1 VGVSALATQTS
12 GGSFNTAIGRGS
24 MASTTGSHNTA
35 VGRNSLMAS
44 SSASGNTAIGNEA
57 LTANNQGTD
66 NTAVGKNSMVSNTS
80 GISNVAVGCNS
91 LDTSTQA
98 SYNVAVGQNA
108 GQSNSS
114 GTQNV
119 YVGWA
124 AGNNVSSGSQNV
136 FVGSATAY
144 INNCTGSHHTGI
156 GREALHNLTDGDANT
171 ALGRS
176 ALKICTSGDNNIGI
190 GAYAGDGTV
199 TTAGGNILIGYNT
212 ELEGVGQENEIV
224 IGTSSSGKGSSTGF
238 FNPNGGNAF
247 QGNNSSA
254 WATTSDERIK
264 KNIKDNTD
272 GLDIINQIRVRNFEY
287 RTEDEIVDFNNP
299 KSAVVEKEGI
309 KLGAIAQEIEK
320 VLPEVVTTL
329 ESGVKTVDP
338 NNLTWYLINAVQ
350 ELSAEVEKLKNG

>member
-1 VGVSALATQTS
+1 MKKIIMTFTIL
-12 GGSFNTAIGRGS
+12 
-24 MASTTGSHNTA
+24 
-35 VGRNSLMAS
+35 S
-44 SSASGNTAIGNEA
+44 SICFSQDYIVDDYYFSCSDLSVINE
-57 LTANNQGTD
+57 
-66 NTAVGKNSMVSNTS
+66 
-80 GISNVAVGCNS
+80 I
-91 LDTSTQA
+91 
-98 SYNVAVGQNA
+98 
-108 GQSNSS
+108 
-114 GTQNV
+114 
-119 YVGWA
+119 
-124 AGNNVSSGSQNV
+124 
-136 FVGSATAY
+136 FVLNPTAY

-264 KNIKDNTD
+264 KNIISRQTN
-272 GLDIINQIRVRNFEY
+272 
-287 RTEDEIVDFNNP
+287 
-299 KSAVVEKEGI
+299 
-309 KLGAIAQEIEK
+309 
-320 VLPEVVTTL
+320 
-329 ESGVKTVDP
+329 
-338 NNLTWYLINAVQ
+338 
-350 ELSAEVEKLKNG
+350 